1 MGLDHMEWW
10 MDDGMLLLDKIGNDQ
25 INNTCILFLLSVN
38 GELMES
44 KKKKKRKAERGDMN
58 KSLQ

>member
-44 KKKKKRKAERGDMN
+44 KKKKRKAERGDMN